1 VVDCRRRR
9 IHVYSS
15 HLELHERYY
24 YLESFKKMAQK
35 DPIETKTF
43 RSETHR
49 ISGRE

>member
-1 VVDCRRRR
+1 L
-9 IHVYSS
+9 IAGGGYMYP

-43 RSETHR
+43 RSEAHR